1 MDGYI
6 FCIMILLEWDLEEIF
21 VYAYQQQQRTN
32 RNLHVVSNNKRPV
45 HRQVK
50 KKKTNPILE
59 LFRMIVVFSFLAV
72 FMYFVFPTTYNRLVK
87 QVFLPDAIPMNTK
100 IGFNM
105 AQAKLKNTDAAD
117 LYKIANPITN
127 YLSNDMFNNR
137 LLLTPTIEKT
147 HSEITTMYHTNE
159 MAGLKSQLTGLMAQ
173 YPMIKPSIYVW
184 EYEKGQ
190 YVDINGDNL
199 YSAAS
204 IIKLPVLVRLFKSIE
219 ANQMTIY
226 DEMLL
231 TDYYQSSG
239 SGNLQ
244 YAQTGRKY
252 SLDSLAKTMIQDSD
266 NTSTNMIMA
275 KLGGMDDINI
285 GLRDWG
291 ISRTYVR
298 TWLPDLKG
306 TNKTTAKDMAK
317 ILYNLDNPG
326 FLNINSREFIID
338 YMSHVKNNRLIAAG
352 LGDGAMFIHKTGDIG
367 TMLGDAGIVYAPNG
381 KKYIVVILANRP
393 HNAPQGK
400 DFIVKAS
407 SLIYKAIVG

>member
-1 MDGYI
+1 M
-6 FCIMILLEWDLEEIF
+6 
-21 VYAYQQQQRTN
+21 YAYQQQQRTN
-32 RNLHVVSNNKRPV
+32 RNLHVVSNSKSPA

-50 KKKTNPILE
+50 KKKTNPIVE
-59 LFRMIVVFSFLAV
+59 LVRMSVVFSFLAV
-72 FMYFVFPTTYNRLVK
+72 FMYFVFPTAYNRLVK
-87 QVFLPDAIPMNTK
+87 QVFMPDSIPMNTK
-100 IGFNM
+100 SSVNM
-105 AQAKLKNTDAAD
+105 AQAKFKKPVEAD
-117 LYKIANPITN
+117 LYKIANPMTN

-367 TMLGDAGIVYAPNG
+367 TMLGDAGIVFAPNG

>member
-1 MDGYI
+1 M
-6 FCIMILLEWDLEEIF
+6 
-21 VYAYQQQQRTN
+21 YAYQQQQRTN
-32 RNLHVVSNNKRPV
+32 RNLHVVSNSKRPV
-45 HRQVK
+45 HKQV
-50 KKKTNPILE
+50 KKKTNPVVE
-59 LFRMIVVFSFLAV
+59 LVRMAVVFSFLAV
-72 FMYFVFPTTYNRLVK
+72 FIYFVFPTAYNRLVK
-87 QVFLPDAIPMNTK
+87 QVFMPDSIPMNTK
-100 IGFNM
+100 SSVNM
-105 AQAKLKNTDAAD
+105 AQAKFKKPVEAD

-159 MAGLKSQLTGLMAQ
+159 MAGLKSQLTGLMTQ

-367 TMLGDAGIVYAPNG
+367 TMLGDAGIVFAPNG

>member
-1 MDGYI
+1 M
-6 FCIMILLEWDLEEIF
+6 
-21 VYAYQQQQRTN
+21 YAYQQQQRTN
-32 RNLHVVSNNKRPV
+32 RNLHVVSNNKKPV

-87 QVFLPDAIPMNTK
+87 QVFKPDAIPMNTK
-100 IGFNM
+100 SGFNM

>member
-1 MDGYI
+1 M
-6 FCIMILLEWDLEEIF
+6 
-21 VYAYQQQQRTN
+21 YAYQQQQKTN
-32 RNLHVVSNNKRPV
+32 RNLHVVSNSKRPV
-45 HRQVK
+45 HKQV
-50 KKKTNPILE
+50 KKKTNPVVE
-59 LFRMIVVFSFLAV
+59 LVRMSVVFSFLAV
-72 FMYFVFPTTYNRLVK
+72 FMYFVFPTAYNKLVK
-87 QVFLPDAIPMNTK
+87 QVFMPDSIPMNTK
-100 IGFNM
+100 SNVNM
-105 AQAKLKNTDAAD
+105 AQAKFKKPVEAD
-117 LYKIANPITN
+117 LYKIANPMTN

-266 NTSTNMIMA
+266 NTATNMIMA
-275 KLGGMDDINI
+275 KLGGMDDINV

-367 TMLGDAGIVYAPNG
+367 TMLGDAGIVFAPNG